1 MRESI
6 TRYIGTTAGASGA
19 MRIALWAGGV
29 WLSLLVGA
37 LMYMGAAR
45 TVDDGARQRFDA
57 IALGTQARLG
67 TVIKSYTEV
76 LRALSAL
83 FQADGQPVTRQQFHR
98 YVQGLGMAEHFPAIG
113 NVNYAA
119 WVRDDQRDAF
129 VEAVRADRSLDPAG
143 YPGFTIKPSGRRAGY
158 TVLTYLEPLVAEK
171 FGVDL
176 SANPAVVHALEE
188 SRDTGGISAS
198 GQPVQVSLPTP
209 HIALGM
215 RLPVYR
221 GGVAP
226 ASVGERRAAYLGT
239 VGIGFSVPA
248 LVRGA
253 LGERSAAPVAM
264 ALYAG
269 AGTARPG
276 GELAIDAHDRLLYG
290 EDSAHQERVHDRDA
304 WFEVVLPVDFNGSL
318 WKARF
323 AARKADLRY
332 GFDRYFPWLALA
344 CGFGGTLLIYSLF
357 LKLYWSRRAA
367 IEQRTLLDTVLD
379 NLDAV
384 VYMKDRDGRY
394 SYVNAK
400 TAGMLGRPVGQVL
413 GRRDRD
419 LMPQQ
424 QADLLW
430 ERDKL
435 VFARAARRASQVAFT
450 RADGAVRQLW
460 SVKVPMMGEGEV
472 AAVLCVSTDVTELHQ
487 LKAQADAAN
496 KAKSD
501 FLSNMS
507 HEIRTPLNSI
517 VGMTWLALKSVS
529 DPRQRDYLEKIHHS
543 GQHLLGIVN
552 HILDFS
558 KIEAGRLELEL
569 LDFTLDTLM
578 RNVCAQL
585 GEEAAAQGLAL
596 ECEVAP
602 ELARPLR
609 GDPLRLEQVL
619 LNFTSNAIKFS
630 ARGSV
635 KVSARALHGFGPDTL
650 VRFEVQDGGIG
661 IDRADLDRL
670 FTPFHQADPSTT
682 RRYGGTGLGLAISK
696 QLAEL
701 MGGEVGVESE
711 PGKGS
716 TFWFTARL
724 ANGAQGAAG
733 GAAPPPAQA
742 GQLLAGV
749 AVLLVEDNEFSQQVG
764 RELLEAALATVVVAN
779 NGAEALDLMRQQR
792 FDCVLMDV
800 QMPVMD
806 GYEATRRIRND
817 PQLRDAIVIAMTA
830 NAGVDDR
837 ARCVAVGMNEFVTK
851 PIAPELLYAAINR
864 CLGGRGQPPAGKPG
878 RSSRP
883 PAGARPAAGAA
894 HGAALLDAGVLA
906 ATFGEDRGKMRKYA
920 FLFLDSARDGLAEID
935 VALASSDLA
944 RAGAVAHRIKSS
956 ARAVGAAGFGD
967 LCADLEMQPPG
978 ALAQARALAARL
990 RGLHARLERHIA
1002 TEFGARATDGR

>member
-1 MRESI
+1 
-6 TRYIGTTAGASGA
+6 
-19 MRIALWAGGV
+19 
-29 WLSLLVGA
+29 
-37 LMYMGAAR
+37 
-45 TVDDGARQRFDA
+45 
-57 IALGTQARLG
+57 
-67 TVIKSYTEV
+67 
-76 LRALSAL
+76 
-83 FQADGQPVTRQQFHR
+83 
-98 YVQGLGMAEHFPAIG
+98 
-113 NVNYAA
+113 
-119 WVRDDQRDAF
+119 
-129 VEAVRADRSLDPAG
+129 
-143 YPGFTIKPSGRRAGY
+143 
-158 TVLTYLEPLVAEK
+158 VLTYLEPFKPHLEK
-171 FGVDL
+171 FGLDI
-176 SANPAVVHALEE
+176 AAPAEVARTFEA
-188 SRDTGGISAS
+188 SRDSGAISATGRPIRVS
-198 GQPVQVSLPTP
+198 NPVP
-209 HIALGM
+209 HIGLAM

-221 GGVAP
+221 GGAAP
-226 ASVGERRAAYLGT
+226 ATVEARRAAYLGT

-253 LGERSAAPVAM
+253 LGERGGEAVAL
-264 ALYAG
+264 ALYAQTTAAG
-269 AGTARPG
+269 AG
-276 GELAIDAHDRLLYG
+276 LAIAPSDRLLYG
-290 EDSAHQERVHDRDA
+290 EDSARGERAHDPDA
-304 WFEVVLPVDFNGSL
+304 WFEAVLPVDFNGSL

-323 AARKADLRY
+323 AAPKSDLHF
-332 GFDRYFPWLALA
+332 GFDRYFPWVALA

-367 IEQRTLLDTVLD
+367 IEQRALLDTVLD
-379 NLDAV
+379 NVDAV

-400 TAGMLGRPVGQVL
+400 TAEMFGLPADQVL

-419 LMPQQ
+419 LMQLQ
-424 QADLLW
+424 QAALLW

-435 VFARAARRASQVAFT
+435 VLARAQGSASQVAFT
-450 RADGAVRQLW
+450 RPDGAVRQLW

-472 AAVLCVSTDVTELHQ
+472 AALLCVSTDVTELHQ

-517 VGMTWLALKSVS
+517 VGMTYLALKSVT

-558 KIEAGRLELEL
+558 KIEAGRIELEL
-569 LDFTLDTLM
+569 LDFTLDALM
-578 RNVCAQL
+578 SNVCAQL
-585 GEEAAAQGLAL
+585 GEQAAAKGLAL

-602 ELARPLR
+602 DLAHPLR

-619 LNFTSNAIKFS
+619 LNFASNAIKFS
-630 ARGSV
+630 SRGSV
-635 KVSARALHGFGPDTL
+635 KVRARALPASGPDTL

-661 IDRADLDRL
+661 IHRADLDRL

-701 MGGEVGVESE
+701 MDGEVGVESE

-724 ANGAQGAAG
+724 ANAPQGAPVAAR
-733 GAAPPPAQA
+733 GAAARPAPA
-742 GQLLAGV
+742 GQHALEGV
-749 AVLLVEDNEFSQQVG
+749 ALLLVEDNEYSQQVG
-764 RELLEAALATVVVAN
+764 RELLEAARATVVVAN
-779 NGAEALDLMRQQR
+779 NGAEALDLMCQQR

-817 PQLRDAIVIAMTA
+817 PQLHDAIVIAMTA

-837 ARCVAVGMNEFVTK
+837 ARCIAVGMNEFLTK
-851 PIAPELLYAAINR
+851 PIAPALLYATIDR
-864 CLGGRGQPPAGKPG
+864 CLGRGLERPDQPERAPRAAAGGTPG
-878 RSSRP
+878 
-883 PAGARPAAGAA
+883 AGAA
-894 HGAALLDAGVLA
+894 HGPVLLDAAVLA
-906 ATFGEDRGKMRKYA
+906 TTFGEDRDKMRKYA

-935 VALASSDLA
+935 VALASGDLL

-967 LCADLEMQPPG
+967 LCADLEVQPPG

>member
-6 TRYIGTTAGASGA
+6 TRHVGTSVGASRT
-19 MRIALWAGGV
+19 MRIALLAGGL

-37 LMYMGAAR
+37 LMHMAAAR
-45 TVDDGARQRFDA
+45 SVEYDARHRFET
-57 IALGTQARLG
+57 IARSTQQRLG
-67 TVIKSYTEV
+67 TAIESYTGV
-76 LRALSAL
+76 LRGVGAL
-83 FQADGQPVTRQQFHR
+83 FRAGEQPVTRLQFHR
-98 YVQGLGMAEHFPAIG
+98 YVEGLGTAQHLPAIETI
-113 NVNYAA
+113 NYAPF
-119 WVRDDQRDAF
+119 VRDEERDAF
-129 VEAVRADRSLDPAG
+129 VAAVRADTSLDPAG
-143 YPGFTIKPSGRRAGY
+143 YPGFTIKPEGRRAAY
-158 TVLTYLEPLVAEK
+158 SVLTYLEPLAPYREK
-171 FGVDL
+171 FGVDM
-176 SANPAVVHALEE
+176 AATAEVARTLEAACD
-188 SRDTGGISAS
+188 SGAISAS
-198 GQPVQVSLPTP
+198 GRPVRVSNPAP
-209 HIALGM
+209 HIGLAM

-221 GGVAP
+221 GGATP
-226 ASVGERRAAYLGT
+226 ATVEARRAACIGT

-253 LGERSAAPVAM
+253 LGEGAGEPVAL
-264 ALYAG
+264 ALYAQTDRAG
-269 AGTARPG
+269 AG
-276 GELAIDAHDRLLYG
+276 LAIAPSDRLLYG
-290 EDSAHQERVHDRDA
+290 EDSARGERARDPDA
-304 WFEVVLPVDFNGSL
+304 WFETVLPVDFNGSL

-323 AARKADLRY
+323 AARKSDLRF
-332 GFDRYFPWLALA
+332 GSQRYFAWLALA
-344 CGFGGTLLIYSLF
+344 GGFGSALLIYCLF

-367 IEQRTLLDTVLD
+367 VEQRALLDTVLD
-379 NLDAV
+379 NVDAV

-400 TAGMLGRPVGQVL
+400 TAELFGRQAGQVL

-419 LMPQQ
+419 LLPPPQ
-424 QADLLW
+424 ANLLW

-435 VFARAARRASQVAFT
+435 MFTRTQGRASQIEFT
-450 RADGAVRQLW
+450 RPDGAVRQLW
-460 SVKVPMMGEGEV
+460 SVRVPMMGEGEV
-472 AAVLCVSTDVTELHQ
+472 AAMLCVATDVTELHQ
-487 LKAQADAAN
+487 LKAQADAAS
-496 KAKSD
+496 KAKSE

-543 GQHLLGIVN
+543 GQHLLGVVS

-578 RNVCAQL
+578 RNVFAQL
-585 GEEAAAQGLAL
+585 GEEAAARGLAL
-596 ECEVAP
+596 ECEIAP

-630 ARGSV
+630 ERGSV
-635 KVSARALHGFGPDTL
+635 KVSARALHATGTDTL
-650 VRFEVQDGGIG
+650 VRFEVRDGGIG
-661 IDRADLDRL
+661 IDRAGLERL

-724 ANGAQGAAG
+724 ASGSQEGQG
-733 GAAPPPAQA
+733 GAPRPAPG
-742 GQLLAGV
+742 GQLLEGV
-749 AVLLVEDNEFSQQVG
+749 ALLLVEDNEFSQQVG

-817 PQLRDAIVIAMTA
+817 PQLHDAVVIAMTA

-837 ARCVAVGMNEFVTK
+837 ARCMAVGMNEFISK
-851 PIAPELLYAAINR
+851 PIAPELLYATINR
-864 CLGGRGQPPAGKPG
+864 CLGRGLPAAAGPG
-878 RSSRP
+878 RL
-883 PAGARPAAGAA
+883 PASAAPAAAGA
-894 HGAALLDAGVLA
+894 GAAPGSALLLDPAVLA
-906 ATFGEDRGKMRKYA
+906 DTLGGDRGKMRKYA

-935 VALASSDLA
+935 VALASGDLA

-967 LCADLEMQPPG
+967 LCAELEVQPPG

-990 RGLHARLERHIA
+990 RGLRARLERHIA
-1002 TEFGARATDGR
+1002 AEFGARATDSR